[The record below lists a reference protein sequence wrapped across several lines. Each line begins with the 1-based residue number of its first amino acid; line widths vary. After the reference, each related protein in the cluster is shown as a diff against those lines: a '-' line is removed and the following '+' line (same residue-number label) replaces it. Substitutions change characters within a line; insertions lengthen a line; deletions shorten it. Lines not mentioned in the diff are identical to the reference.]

1 VTRDPYEIIGIP
13 RSASEAEIKKA
24 YRRRAKELHP
34 DRNINDPKAQ
44 ERFSELNSAYEI
56 IGDAAKRPQFDR
68 GEIDADGKP
77 RFKGF
82 EGFSSGGGRSQ
93 PFGRG
98 GSPGFDASD
107 IFGEMFGDAM
117 RRGQAAPSQGPGRG
131 RAGPPK
137 GDDVT
142 ASLTITLAESAE
154 GSTRQVRLPTGRE
167 VEISIPKGVI
177 DGKVMRLRGL
187 GQPSP
192 FGGESGDVLLT
203 VRIKADER
211 FTVDGK
217 DLSVR
222 VRVPLAT
229 AVLGGPMRVPTL
241 TGEVEMHLPAMT
253 SSGKSFRLR
262 AKGLPGNGGTGD
274 LYAVIDIDLPGDDAE
289 LAELMRRR
297 ETQN

>member
-13 RSASEAEIKKA
+13 RSASEADIKKA

-34 DRNINDPKAQ
+34 DRNVDDPKAQ

-56 IGDAAKRPQFDR
+56 IGDATKRPQFDR

-82 EGFSSGGGRSQ
+82 EGFSGGGG
-93 PFGRG
+93 GRG

-107 IFGEMFGDAM
+107 IFGEMFGEAM
-117 RRGQAAPSQGPGRG
+117 RRGQTAPGPGQGRG

-137 GDDVT
+137 GEDVT
-142 ASLTITLAESAE
+142 ATLTITLAESAK
-154 GSTRQVRLPTGRE
+154 GATRQARLPTGRE
-167 VEISIPKGVI
+167 VEISIPKGVV

-192 FGGESGDVLLT
+192 FGGEAGDVLLT
-203 VRIKADER
+203 VRIKPDER

-241 TGEVEMHLPAMT
+241 TGEVEMHLPPMT

-262 AKGLPGNGGTGD
+262 AKGLPANGVTGD
-274 LYAVIDIDLPGDDAE
+274 LYAIIDIDLPSDDAE
-289 LAELMRRR
+289 LAELMRKR
-297 ETQN
+297 ETQS

>member
-1 VTRDPYEIIGIP
+1 VTRDPYQTIGVSK
-13 RSASEAEIKKA
+13 SASEAEVKKA

-56 IGDAAKRPQFDR
+56 IGDATKRQQFDR
-68 GEIDADGKP
+68 GEIDGEGKP

-82 EGFSSGGGRSQ
+82 EGFSGGGRGQ

-107 IFGEMFGDAM
+107 IFGEMFGEAM
-117 RRGQAAPSQGPGRG
+117 RRGQGGPQRG
-131 RAGPPK
+131 RSGPPK
-137 GDDVT
+137 GEDVT
-142 ASLTITLAESAE
+142 AILTITLAESAE
-154 GSTRQVRLPTGRE
+154 GATRQVRLPTGRE
-167 VEISIPKGVI
+167 VEISIPEGVA

-192 FGGESGDVLLT
+192 FGGEAGDVLLT
-203 VRIKADER
+203 IKIKPDSR
-211 FTVDGK
+211 FTVDGG

-241 TGEVEMHLPAMT
+241 TGEVEMHLPPMT

-262 AKGLPGNGGTGD
+262 GKGLPANGKRGD
-274 LYAVIDIDLPGDDAE
+274 LYAVIDIDLPGDDTE
-289 LAELMRRR
+289 LADLMRKR
-297 ETQN
+297 ETQT